1 VDTGRGRTALQ
12 RIGGG
17 FTDGGI
23 TVSVAKT
30 GPDQPTSFKLT
41 PRVGVG
47 LGSRATLVVVWA
59 LTLALAG
66 IQTAHATTFQ
76 PSSNLPLE
84 IPDRLPVY
92 HLKARLDPVAG
103 RLDAVQKVRFVN
115 RTSRATRELVFHVY
129 PRYIPPNRGTGLLVK
144 TFEFL
149 RVDPDIG
156 FDRRGDRIT
165 FQRVAV
171 NGQPVPFGF
180 NDDARQEPDDP
191 AHRHKLH
198 PPHHAAEP
206 INDGTLMSIALPE
219 PLEPHAAVVVE
230 LAWTLDLPNTWG
242 RWGRWEGVT
251 TLANWY
257 PVLAVLEE
265 SGWDRSPF
273 VPWHQPWYQEAAWY
287 EVELTLPSDHVV
299 ASTGTIVERC
309 DEADGW
315 QTLTLRT
322 TRNPARDFALT
333 ASARYITLE
342 GQAGRI
348 AVKVHVLPGREANGQ
363 RALQSALEVLPLYE
377 QWFGPYFD
385 DEFEIANAFFG
396 WNGNECAGLVL
407 LDDRVFR
414 MPGMLAPYLD
424 HLVTHETCHQ
434 WWWNVVGTHG
444 YAETFMDE
452 GFVNALTQ
460 IRLTAK
466 NGGSNSS
473 LIEWPAGLK
482 WLPVVG
488 RRDYRL
494 SGHYGWRARGGG
506 PAPVIQNMTEMGNLE
521 TLFTLAYDRGGM
533 VVDQIR
539 NRMGDDAFFELL
551 RRIYRR
557 YAFRILRYDDFKREL
572 DAFDPLGDWPT
583 FLEAWLRYDAQTDW
597 GIDEV
602 THRSAEVPGTGTVVE
617 VVIHQHGSIAE
628 PTVVTTWVGPHT
640 LTVPILPERGDY
652 AVPGAEVRRLDGQ
665 RWRISLTAPGPPDQV
680 EIDPDR
686 VLLDANPDNNAWKT
700 LWVVRLTP
708 AVTPLEGSN
717 LFLPYDR
724 PALVA
729 GPFVDQYG
737 RLGIKAE
744 LHRAHRYSLGG
755 FTGLQPIQSR
765 FVSGAVGE
773 LNLPFAAGWAL
784 RGFYEQGLFNGF
796 WFNGDDIHD
805 GGAVTLRRT
814 LLEKSSLLQEDVGI
828 LDFYYGFGNEFWLGD
843 SSRPIRSRLA
853 ALGARLRFDLRF
865 PYWDPESGDLIEVS
879 GEWGDRALGSNRD
892 YRRVAGEWATIH
904 RPPESWGSW
913 HRTRLALRLAGGYA
927 WPEDVFAFRLGGGDR
942 HRALNLDQA
951 EGNAFWLGTV
961 EWRLPIGPD
970 WDADAFDG
978 VATLQRTSA
987 VVFYDVGGVAFGGG
1001 WSRTLHGVGAGLRAD
1016 VRLMSFLERGVL
1028 RLDLAQP
1035 IGIGQGPVLWLGFS
1049 QAF

>member
-1 VDTGRGRTALQ
+1 MLLIPSSRVARRRGGA
-12 RIGGG
+12 I
-17 FTDGGI
+17 FAI
-23 TVSVAKT
+23 VWM
-30 GPDQPTSFKLT
+30 
-41 PRVGVG
+41 
-47 LGSRATLVVVWA
+47 TLP
-59 LTLALAG
+59 LAG
-66 IQTAHATTFQ
+66 IGTSHANAIQ
-76 PSSNLPLE
+76 LPRDLPLE
-84 IPDRLPVY
+84 VPNGLPVY
-92 HLKARLDPVAG
+92 RLNARLDPEAG
-103 RLDAVQKVRFVN
+103 RLEAVQTVQFVN
-115 RTSRATRELVFHVY
+115 RTGRATREVVFHVY
-129 PRYIPPNRGTGLLVK
+129 PRYIPPNQGKGLLVK

-165 FQRVAV
+165 FERVLV
-171 NGQPVPFGF
+171 NGTPRPFGF
-180 NDDARQEPDDP
+180 NDDTSEQQDALRPSTDHSAR
-191 AHRHKLH
+191 AHADR
-198 PPHHAAEP
+198 PV
-206 INDGTLMSIALPE
+206 NDGTLMSIPLPE
-219 PLEPHAAVVVE
+219 PLEPGGAVVVE
-230 LAWTLDLPNTWG
+230 LAWVLELPNAWG
-242 RWGRWEGVT
+242 RWGRWNGVT

-265 SGWDRSPF
+265 DGWDRSPF
-273 VPWHQPWYQEAAWY
+273 VPWHQPWHQEAAWY
-287 EVELTLPSDHVV
+287 DVELTLPSDHTV
-299 ASTGTIVERC
+299 ASTGTLVERR
-309 DEADGW
+309 DEGNGW

-333 ASARYITLE
+333 ASARYQTLV
-342 GQAGRI
+342 GQAGPI
-348 AVKVHVLPGREANGQ
+348 AVKVHVLPGRETNGQ
-363 RALQSALEVLPLYE
+363 RALQYAQEVLPLYE

-385 DEFEIANAFFG
+385 DEFEIATAFFG
-396 WNGNECAGLVL
+396 WNGNECSGLVL

-452 GFVNALTQ
+452 GFVNSFTQ

-466 NGGSNSS
+466 TGDPNSS
-473 LIEWPAGLK
+473 LIEWPQGLT
-482 WLPVVG
+482 WLPAVG

-494 SGHYGWRARGGG
+494 TGHYGWRARGGG
-506 PAPVIQNMTEMGNLE
+506 PAPVIQNMTDMGNLE
-521 TLFTLAYDRGGM
+521 DLFTLAYDRGGM

-539 NRMGDDAFFELL
+539 NRMGDDAFFEFL
-551 RRIYRR
+551 RGVYRR
-557 YAFRILRYDDFKREL
+557 HAFRILRYDDLKREL
-572 DAFDPLGDWPT
+572 DAFEPLSDWPA
-583 FLEAWLRYDAQTDW
+583 FLDAWLLHDAQTDW
-597 GIDEV
+597 GVDEV
-602 THRSAEVPGTGTVVE
+602 THRPAEVPGTGTVVE

-628 PTVVTTWVGPHT
+628 PTVVTTAVGPHT
-640 LTVPILPERGDY
+640 LTVPILPEKGDY

-680 EIDPDR
+680 GIDPER

-708 AVTPLEGSN
+708 AVTPLEGSD

-729 GPFVDQYG
+729 GPFVDEYG
-737 RLGIKAE
+737 RLGIKA
-744 LHRAHRYSLGG
+744 
-755 FTGLQPIQSR
+755 T
-765 FVSGAVGE
+765 GE
-773 LNLPFAAGWAL
+773 LSLPVAPGWSL

-796 WFNGDDIHD
+796 WFNGDDVHD
-805 GGAVTLRRT
+805 GGAVSLRRT
-814 LLEKSSLLQEDVGI
+814 LLEKSSLLQNDVGI
-828 LDFYYGFGNEFWLGD
+828 FDLYYGFGNEFWLGD

-879 GEWGDRALGSNRD
+879 GEWGDRALGSDRD
-892 YRRVAGEWATIH
+892 YRRVAGEWATVR
-904 RPPESWGSW
+904 RPPETWGSL

-927 WPEDVFAFRLGGGDR
+927 WPHDVFAFRLGGGDR

-961 EWRLPIGPD
+961 EWRVPIGPD

-978 VATLQRTSA
+978 AATLQRFNA

-1016 VRLMSFLERGVL
+1016 VRLMSFLERGAL

-1035 IGIGQGPVLWLGFS
+1035 IGIGQSPVVWLGFS